1 MRTLLVSFAASMRD
15 NREKE
20 FDVKKL
26 CVAAAF
32 AALAFTPGMASADAV
47 TPFGNTTGT
56 GPWDVSSTSTT
67 YSGLDVAISTP
78 ITFSALATL
87 SASFTDIS
95 GGADGGS
102 PRIVLTAT
110 NGDFFTVFVGTPPNF
125 NDSNPAAFTTAFS
138 GVNLNNGTN
147 NSAYENSGA
156 YVTLASLESNPL
168 YSGDLINEVD
178 FIVDGGWAA
187 NGTQDLTLTNLDV
200 NGNIYDTSVSATP
213 LPAALPL
220 FATALSGLGLLG
232 WRRKRKALAA

>member
-1 MRTLLVSFAASMRD
+1 
-15 NREKE
+15 
-20 FDVKKL
+20 
-26 CVAAAF
+26 
-32 AALAFTPGMASADAV
+32 
-47 TPFGNTTGT
+47 
-56 GPWDVSSTSTT
+56 
-67 YSGLDVAISTP
+67 
-78 ITFSALATL
+78 
-87 SASFTDIS
+87 
-95 GGADGGS
+95 
-102 PRIVLTAT
+102 LTAT
-110 NGDFFTVFVGTPPNF
+110 NGDFFTVYLGTPPNF

>member
-1 MRTLLVSFAASMRD
+1 LSLTGGTITTEALQPR
-15 NREKE
+15 KE

-26 CVAAAF
+26 SVAVAF
-32 AALAFTPGMASADAV
+32 AALTFTPGMASADAV

-67 YSGLDVAISTP
+67 YSGLDVALSSP

-110 NGDFFTVFVGTPPNF
+110 NGDFFTVYLGTPPNF